1 MLFNE
6 IQFFCCRSLCFWWQQ
21 KVHPTARCGQYC
33 CTEQNWSQPSGSCL
47 TGLAN
52 KPLLSKSCVRSI
64 YMHHMPLCVY
74 IYIYLHT
81 HTDRHMYCNNGI
93 SYKPLYENGC
103 STKEINSKR
112 SFKLSHHLFWIK
124 QIAKLYFLPFLHFW
138 DIFFPA
144 YLRRAGTLTVK
155 PTGRDTKGF

>member
-1 MLFNE
+1 MKYSSFAAEVYNV
-6 IQFFCCRSLCFWWQQ
+6 SD
-21 KVHPTARCGQYC
+21 
-33 CTEQNWSQPSGSCL
+33 GSR
-47 TGLAN
+47 
-52 KPLLSKSCVRSI
+52 KYIPLLGAGSTAAQNRTGASPQAPVLLVLQISLYWVKAALDLSI
-64 YMHHMPLCVY
+64 CTICLCVCIYTY
-74 IYIYLHT
+74 IYT
-81 HTDRHMYCNNGI
+81 HTQIDICIVIMAYLT
-93 SYKPLYENGC
+93 SPLYENGC